1 MSDESELVDE
11 EFQTKKSYFNDFSEN
26 LNYEIGEV
34 EEFINNREKMLKD
47 LNNSQ
52 ILIENQ
58 LIELMKEQHGAKI
71 KQF

>member
-11 EFQTKKSYFNDFSEN
+11 EFQTKKSDFNDFSEN